1 MLRNRLEPLKL
12 DLGGARCVDESLAT
26 KCEGVELVGDAQACK
41 LKGGINGHEDVIAL
55 GSQGS
60 RRGLGGCPEF
70 CIKGG

>member
-1 MLRNRLEPLKL
+1 
-12 DLGGARCVDESLAT
+12 
-26 KCEGVELVGDAQACK
+26 VGDAQACK